1 MLFVNDCREAECC
14 AASELYEYPKAAS
27 TGEEAPK
34 REEDLRDHEVLQSWG
49 GEAEEG
55 RTLNERIIATP
66 LRVVVDGKGKH
77 IINL

>member
-34 REEDLRDHEVLQSWG
+34 REEDLRDHEVLQS
-49 GEAEEG
+49 
-55 RTLNERIIATP
+55 
-66 LRVVVDGKGKH
+66 
-77 IINL
+77 